1 MQQPDE
7 EAVGTSPGMVA
18 DLASLD
24 DPRAMARELREQPV
38 QRIGDMFTLV
48 TRREHVEDALRKSA
62 TFCWSQVPM
71 DLGNVRPLIPLQIDP
86 PQHVKYRRILDP
98 LFAPKK
104 MALLEDEVVGL
115 VKEFVDKFA
124 ARGSCDFHE
133 EFAVPL
139 PCTVFLRLMGLP
151 YSALDVF
158 LAAKDDI
165 IRPDGMTMED
175 QAPARA
181 AAGQAVYSYFE
192 AELERRHAA
201 PPTDDLLAQIMA
213 AEVDGVRLT
222 DEEVLDVCYLFIIA
236 GLDTVTDSLDC
247 FFAYLAQE
255 PEQRRLIA
263 TDESVI
269 PSAVEELLR
278 WESPVPAV
286 PRVAT
291 EDVDFGGLPRQG
303 GRAGHAAHR
312 VGQHRRRSP
321 PRGRHRR
328 PHAQPQSPPCVRGR
342 RAPLPGLAP
351 CPPRAAGG
359 VAGISPP
366 HSRLLAGAGDG
377 AAIHAGAALAHH
389 AAARVR
395 TGGLTSRM
403 RIRLDADRCQG
414 HGRCYTLAPELFDSD
429 DVGHCV
435 VIAAEVPPG
444 LEDKAR
450 SGVENCPE
458 QTLARGARLALR
470 RRGSGVGVV
479 RPAER
484 PPRPHAVARP

>member
-1 MQQPDE
+1 MQPDE
-7 EAVGTSPGMVA
+7 ETPGTSSGMVA

-115 VKEFVDKFA
+115 VEEFVDKFA

-151 YSALDVF
+151 YSDLDVF

-165 IRPDGMTMED
+165 IRPAGMTMED

-181 AAGQAVYSYFE
+181 AAGQAVYNYFE
-192 AELERRHAA
+192 AELKRRHAA

-222 DEEVLDVCYLFIIA
+222 DEEVMDVCYLFIIA

-255 PEQRRLIA
+255 PEQRRLLA
-263 TDESVI
+263 GDESVI

-291 EDVDFGGLPRQG
+291 EDVDFGGCPVK
-303 GRAGHAAHR
+303 AGEQVMLLIGSANTDDAAHPGVDTVDLTRNPNPHLAFGGGVHRCLGSHLARLELR
-312 VGQHRRRSP
+312 VALREFHRRIP
-321 PRGRHRR
+321 DYWLKPGTVL
-328 PHAQPQSPPCVRGR
+328 QYT
-342 RAPLPGLAP
+342 PGL
-351 CPPRAAGG
+351 R
-359 VAGISPP
+359 S
-366 HSRLLAGAGDG
+366 
-377 AAIHAGAALAHH
+377 
-389 AAARVR
+389 
-395 TGGLTSRM
+395 LT
-403 RIRLDADRCQG
+403 
-414 HGRCYTLAPELFDSD
+414 TLP
-429 DVGHCV
+429 
-435 VIAAEVPPG
+435 
-444 LEDKAR
+444 LEF
-450 SGVENCPE
+450 E
-458 QTLARGARLALR
+458 
-470 RRGSGVGVV
+470 
-479 RPAER
+479 PA
-484 PPRPHAVARP
+484 V